1 MSGGGADEDAA
12 EIKAAL
18 LERGRLLFAGPCEF
32 VAGAASLGAI
42 PDLALPEIAFAGR
55 SNVGKSSL
63 VNALTGRKTLARTSQ
78 TPGRTQQL
86 NFFNLGGALY
96 LVDLPGYGYAKAS
109 KTAIAKWTGV
119 INAYL
124 KGRATLARVFVLID
138 ARHGAKDSDREI
150 MTILDDL
157 RHFDAMMTMLDDAA
171 VMYQVVLTKADK
183 TTGPELEK
191 CLAKLH
197 AELKTHVAAHPDIVA
212 TSSNSGRGIEDLR
225 AEIAALAQPA

>member
-150 MTILDDL
+150 MT
-157 RHFDAMMTMLDDAA
+157 MLDDAA

-225 AEIAALAQPA
+225 AEIAALAQSA